1 MAMQCSSSEVV
12 IYLSLG
18 SNLGNRKQVLEAA
31 VQEIAK
37 RIGNIV
43 SQSAFFVTKPWGF
56 ESANDFLNLCV
67 GVRTNLSPLTLLRVT
82 QQIERDLGRTE
93 KSENG
98 TYSDR
103 IVDID
108 ILLYGQYTISSP
120 ELTIPHPLMTQRSF
134 VLEPLAQI
142 APDVSVPNFGKTVK
156 ELLAALTSATKR

>member
-1 MAMQCSSSEVV
+1 MQCSSSEVIV
-12 IYLSLG
+12 YLSLG
-18 SNLGNRKQVLEAA
+18 SNLGNRKQVLETA

-43 SQSAFFVTKPWGF
+43 SQSAFFITKPWGF
-56 ESANDFLNLCV
+56 ESANDFVNLCV
-67 GVRTNLSPLTLLRVT
+67 GVRTNLCPPTLLQVT

-93 KSENG
+93 KSVNG

-108 ILLYGQYTISSP
+108 ILLYGQSTVSSP
-120 ELTIPHPLMTQRSF
+120 ELTIPHPLMAQRLF

-142 APDVSVPNFGKTVK
+142 APEVLVPNIGKTVK
-156 ELLAALTSATKR
+156 ELLSALTSATER